1 MFKLFIISIFAF
13 VFNTTNI
20 IAKNEVLTK
29 GTLIGKIT
37 DKSTG
42 ESIPGVT
49 IYVPDLKTGSVSD
62 INGNYIIENLPKTKL
77 LLQVSCISYLTIIV
91 TIDLS
96 KDTLKNFI
104 MEQSVV
110 EMNTVVVTGTSK
122 ATEII
127 KNPVPISTLA
137 YQELQQNLSTNIID
151 AVTNIPGVNAVS
163 TGANVS
169 KPFIHGL
176 GYNRVLTLY
185 DGIRQEG
192 QQWGDEHGIEVD
204 DYAVDRVEVVKGP
217 ASLIYGSGAL
227 GGVVNLLPPQIPM
240 PGTSKSSLL
249 TEYQTNNNLI
259 GSSFNYDANNAHII
273 YGIRLSHKQATN
285 YQNKIDNRVYGTA
298 FNETDFKA
306 TIGINKHWGY
316 SHLTFSIYDNLQE
329 IPDGSRDSLSRKFTK
344 QITEADTLRPI
355 VSNEELSS
363 YTIAPLHQHIQH
375 YRIYSSTNFIIGD
388 GKLALSL
395 GWQQNIRREFSHPQA
410 TDVAGLYLNL
420 NTITYDIKYYLPEI
434 KGWDIT
440 SGLNGMLQINTNKGT
455 EFIIPDYHQ
464 FDIGAFLSAKKT
476 FNKIDI
482 SAGIRYDISYFN
494 NNEMYTRVDPISG
507 FDMQVS
513 PTDAVGTSKVFNNFR
528 HTYTGTS
535 ASIGA
540 TYTMSKNLFLK
551 ANIARGYRA
560 PDVSEITAN
569 GVHPGTNIYQLG
581 NTDFKPEFSFQ
592 QDIGLLFN
600 TNHVKMSLEIFNN
613 TINNYIFNQKVFNK
627 NNQDSIIIN
636 GNQTFKFQQSQA
648 HLYGG
653 ELNIDIHPHPLD
665 WLHFENSIS
674 VVYALNNGGNG
685 IIINDSNKYLP
696 FISPLHTHTE
706 LRANIK
712 KTIKHLSYAY
722 FKMAMDYYAAQ
733 DRVYLADNT
742 ETYTPSYTLFN
753 IGMGA
758 DVINKKG
765 KTIFNFNISVNNLF
779 DVAYQS
785 HLSRLKYFE
794 PYPNNSTGHNGIY
807 NMDRNIGLK
816 VIIPIK

>member
-259 GSSFNYDANNAHII
+259 GSSFNYDANKANII

-344 QITEADTLRPI
+344 QITEADTLRSI

-375 YRIYSSTNFIIGD
+375 YRIYSSTNYIIGD

-395 GWQQNIRREFSHPQA
+395 GWQQNIRREFSHPEAPYQ
-410 TDVAGLYLNL
+410 DVAGLYLQL
-420 NTITYDIKYYLPEI
+420 RTFSYDIKYHLPEYN
-434 KGWDIT
+434 GWNM
-440 SGLNGMLQINTNKGT
+440 SFGVNGMYQQNIATNGT
-455 EFIIPDYHQ
+455 EFIIPSYHQ
-464 FDIGAFLSAKKT
+464 FDFGPFALIKKT
-476 FNKIDI
+476 FNKLDI
-482 SAGIRYDISYFN
+482 SGGLRYDTRSFKNDELYTKENTLHFTVRN
-494 NNEMYTRVDPISG
+494 RYNENTIREIKDKTSG
-507 FDMQVS
+507 
-513 PTDAVGTSKVFNNFR
+513 
-528 HTYTGTS
+528 
-535 ASIGA
+535 
-540 TYTMSKNLFLK
+540 
-551 ANIARGYRA
+551 
-560 PDVSEITAN
+560 
-569 GVHPGTNIYQLG
+569 
-581 NTDFKPEFSFQ
+581 
-592 QDIGLLFN
+592 IGLVN
-600 TNHVKMSLEIFNN
+600 VKRRLNL
-613 TINNYIFNQKVFNK
+613 
-627 NNQDSIIIN
+627 
-636 GNQTFKFQQSQA
+636 
-648 HLYGG
+648 LYSDQHN
-653 ELNIDIHPHPLD
+653 LWI
-665 WLHFENSIS
+665 
-674 VVYALNNGGNG
+674 
-685 IIINDSNKYLP
+685 SNKDNWYMVSLQLN
-696 FISPLHTHTE
+696 LH
-706 LRANIK
+706 
-712 KTIKHLSYAY
+712 
-722 FKMAMDYYAAQ
+722 
-733 DRVYLADNT
+733 
-742 ETYTPSYTLFN
+742 
-753 IGMGA
+753 
-758 DVINKKG
+758 
-765 KTIFNFNISVNNLF
+765 
-779 DVAYQS
+779 
-785 HLSRLKYFE
+785 
-794 PYPNNSTGHNGIY
+794 
-807 NMDRNIGLK
+807 
-816 VIIPIK
+816 